1 MDKHLIAQLYS
12 EEDIIAKRIIIDN
25 MLLSK
30 LGFKNCS
37 SITIPRDLTNGQ
49 ALAEDIN
56 KAYQEKV
63 EQYESKFSLKKL
75 SLSPRGMI
83 KKAVRHK
90 QDILRK
96 VCNEKISA
104 DESYHRVISWAKII
118 GLLGIEFEVR
128 PSIREMLF
136 IAEPEK
142 KKEIERLMHFRAILK
157 KDAQKTFNE
166 KTPVQVLLYP
176 EELNPR
182 YVEEIGKITGY
193 PECCIRAFMEDRR
206 KGDNPHIRAALD
218 FYKAS
223 KNKKPEVWA
232 YYTGEFAPCRTDCRA
247 AQDLG
252 KKAYEK
258 LSDIDKNIAEDYK
271 KMLGENR
278 AVYEKSSKSL
288 QNEIVKMQKVNE
300 KNKK

>member
-1 MDKHLIAQLYS
+1 
-12 EEDIIAKRIIIDN
+12 

-49 ALAEDIN
+49 TLAEDIN
-56 KAYQEKV
+56 KQYQEKV
-63 EQYESKFSLKKL
+63 TNYESKFSLRKL
-75 SLSPRGMI
+75 SLSPSGMV

-96 VCNEKISA
+96 ICNESINKN
-104 DESYHRVISWAKII
+104 ESYHRVISWAKII

-136 IAEPEK
+136 IPEPNK
-142 KKEIERLMHFRAILK
+142 KKEIEKLMHFRAILK

-193 PECCIRAFMEDRR
+193 PECCIRAFMEDRT
-206 KGDNPHIRAALD
+206 KGDNPHIRGALD
-218 FYKAS
+218 YYKAS
-223 KNKKPEVWA
+223 KNKTPEVWA
-232 YYTGEFAPCRTDCRA
+232 YYTGEFVPCRTDCRA
-247 AQDLG
+247 AQSLG

-258 LSDIDKNIAEDYK
+258 LTDIDKNIAEDYK
-271 KMLGENR
+271 KMMAENR
-278 AVYEKSSKSL
+278 AVYAKSSKAL
-288 QNEIVKMQKVNE
+288 QSEIIKMQKRNE
-300 KNKK
+300 KKIKN